1 MLAALA
7 AAAVFVTK
15 FTEHIKDQFDLRGKL
30 VALIAAG
37 TGVVI
42 AYGFGIEAFGA
53 MLGDYGVQPEAWVD
67 KLFTGITIG
76 FGAGFASDVAGR

>member
-15 FTEHIKDQFDLRGKL
+15 ATEHIKDQFNLHGPL
-30 VALIAAG
+30 VAGTALVLGVCIAF
-37 TGVVI
+37 
-42 AYGFGIEAFGA
+42 GFNIQAFGA
-53 MLGDYGVQPEAWVD
+53 MLGDYGVAPEAWVD
-67 KLFTGITIG
+67 KLFSGITIG